1 MSALHVAHAA
11 NAGWFAT
18 TLSATATWFVMMAL
32 MMAPVAWPWAVAFSR
47 FDARAP
53 RSVRVT
59 LTSIFVAGY
68 AAAWLLYSLMAALM
82 QTWIGHT
89 LPASA
94 VAAVLIGAGLVQ
106 FSALKRACLTHC
118 RSPISFLLARWRNG
132 AMPAWRIGF
141 GHGIY
146 CVGCCWAVMA
156 TMMAAGMGN
165 VWWMAAVVAAT
176 VAEQSSRHGGAV
188 RIAVGVTLVIA
199 GAVEIL

>member
-11 NAGWFAT
+11 SAGWFAT

-94 VAAVLIGAGLVQ
+94 VAAVLIGAGWALGESWTHVQ
-106 FSALKRACLTHC
+106 QYQQLFGYGVLAALGLAVAWFVWRRLGSASGGRTEPGSSVK
-118 RSPISFLLARWRNG
+118 
-132 AMPAWRIGF
+132 
-141 GHGIY
+141 
-146 CVGCCWAVMA
+146 A
-156 TMMAAGMGN
+156 TGDRRP
-165 VWWMAAVVAAT
+165 T
-176 VAEQSSRHGGAV
+176 P
-188 RIAVGVTLVIA
+188 
-199 GAVEIL
+199 